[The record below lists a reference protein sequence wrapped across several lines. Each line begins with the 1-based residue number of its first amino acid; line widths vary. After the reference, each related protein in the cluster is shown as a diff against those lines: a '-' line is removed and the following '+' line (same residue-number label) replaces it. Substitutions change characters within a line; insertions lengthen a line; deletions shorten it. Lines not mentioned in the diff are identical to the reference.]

1 MEFSFIQTQTFLH
14 FLFTNGIL
22 SEKQQASLF
31 DDFSH
36 SSSRKFIFILAD
48 FFKKLTPS
56 DSYDLAIRLFTVWEK
71 QKNNAQNMV
80 QTQNNT
86 NSQNYTINNNPPIT
100 KILDSGVNFGQ
111 QQEITPKKQENY
123 KLTIRNYKFSNII
136 RGFIER
142 TTKKTLESCLSKLKS
157 HFSQE
162 EQIKKH
168 GNSDYFLQI
177 ADFKNEMNLYQNPTF
192 RFINNEKKPIYED
205 SEGPRPFL
213 VTPYKTKETQDNSE
227 NSNRTLRNS
236 CSQKKIANGIHE
248 KLYREASLKK
258 INQVYLENV
267 KKRQEVEGCTF
278 RPNIIQNPK
287 DNLGK
292 VGSIY
297 RISSANGNKTN
308 SSDNQLNKNNVNE
321 NENGRNNAELT
332 DRYEKLYLD
341 GEVKK
346 HILQEKQKI
355 YQEIQSKECTFQ
367 PKTIKAPPKNIFS
380 KKKQMNGQENKE
392 NNFRKIRSVSNYE
405 KSTGPL
411 EINDMNIEKL
421 ENLKEVASTKA
432 NGNKTYEKN
441 LNGFLTEKNSS
452 TANQSKGFR
461 KGIVEKMPFGSNSNR
476 KVKSVYHEN
485 DFLKKK
491 ETKI

>member
-71 QKNNAQNMV
+71 QKNNMQNAV
-80 QTQNNT
+80 QAQNNT
-86 NSQNYTINNNPPIT
+86 NLNSQNYNNPPPIT

-157 HFSQE
+157 HFPQE
-162 EQIKKH
+162 EPIKKQK
-168 GNSDYFLQI
+168 NSDYFLQI

-192 RFINNEKKPIYED
+192 RFINNEKKPIFED

-227 NSNRTLRNS
+227 NSNRTLRNT

-278 RPNIIQNPK
+278 RPNIIQNLN
-287 DNLGK
+287 DNSLGK

-297 RISSANGNKTN
+297 RISSANANKTN
-308 SSDNQLNKNNVNE
+308 SSDNQLNKNATVNE

-341 GEVKK
+341 GEMKK

-367 PKTIKAPPKNIFS
+367 PKTTKTHPKNNFP
-380 KKKQMNGQENKE
+380 KKKQMTGQENKE
-392 NNFRKIRSVSNYE
+392 NNFRKRSVSNYE
-405 KSTGPL
+405 KSTGSL
-411 EINDMNIEKL
+411 EINDMNVEKL
-421 ENLKEVASTKA
+421 ENLKGVASTKA
-432 NGNKTYEKN
+432 NENKTYEKN
-441 LNGFLTEKNSS
+441 LNGFLTEKNSA
-452 TANQSKGFR
+452 TAQSKGFR

-476 KVKSVYHEN
+476 KVRSIYHEN